1 MWHDIFLYPD
11 CDTTSAFPLRWTVL
25 LFRPPRGCHVLSTSS
40 FSLSLY
46 SLSLPLFISSLS
58 SLPLSDGLSL
68 PLFLSSLSSL
78 PLSDGI
84 SLSPS
89 LSLLFLLS
97 PSATVSLAT
106 ESRVSLAEAELLPL
120 YEPRCFYVTVP
131 SSSLKQQAE
140 TEDPELVAVGVVR
153 AAADHE
159 AVVFAKL
166 AGIGELAI
174 DDPEDVSSLALLSK
188 SLHEDVEVSAVDL
201 SHIIRVPCRLQQSVS
216 PLPVRPP
223 HSASQYRCSGRRRRE
238 RAQET
243 QRRADQQ

>member
-1 MWHDIFLYPD
+1 MWHDLFLCPD
-11 CDTTSAFPLRWTVL
+11 CGTTSAFPLRWTVL
-25 LFRPPRGCHVLSTSS
+25 LFRPPPGCHVLSTSS

-46 SLSLPLFISSLS
+46 SLS
-58 SLPLSDGLSL
+58 
-68 PLFLSSLSSL
+68 PLFLSSIASL
-78 PLSDGI
+78 PLGDG
-84 SLSPS
+84 LS
-89 LSLLFLLS
+89 LSLSFSLLFILS

-140 TEDPELVAVGVVR
+140 TEDPELVAVGVMR

-159 AVVFAKL
+159 SVVFAKL
-166 AGIGELAI
+166 AGVGELAI
-174 DDPEDVSSLALLSK
+174 DDPEDVPSLALLSK

-201 SHIIRVPCRLQQSVS
+201 YHIIRVPCRLQQSVS
-216 PLPVRPP
+216 PLPVCPP
-223 HSASQYRCSGRRRRE
+223 HSASQYQCSGRRRRE

-243 QRRADQQ
+243 RRRDRSAMNW